1 MEPPVYSPVAP
12 SALVAAVK
20 AQFGS
25 GEAAHKIAAE
35 ELRRR
40 YDASDVLLTD
50 SGTAA
55 LVIALRVLV
64 GRGGVIA
71 YPGYGCID
79 LTAAA
84 VRAGVTVR
92 LYDLDPATLSP
103 DLDSV
108 KKVIQRGVDAIV
120 VTHLYGYPADV
131 SGVRE
136 LASRAGIPVIEDA
149 AQAAGGTLR
158 GARLGA
164 LADISILSFGR
175 GKGVTAGSGGA
186 LVLRSQHFADL
197 NREAGLALGSARRG
211 GREIVALAAQWILA
225 RPLVYRIPAG
235 IPALKLGEMVYRP
248 ASEPRAMSLAAAS
261 MLPAALAMEQ
271 AEVASRRA
279 RAKTIM
285 SSVGDQRRLAPSRPV
300 AGGDPG
306 YLRLALL
313 DHTGDILPNA
323 TLGAVR
329 GYPMTL
335 DQHQQMGSLLL
346 ANEKAGAGSALLR
359 DRLFTVPTHSRV
371 RAVDVHRLIG
381 WISQRAEHYPIEAW
395 AT

>member
-1 MEPPVYSPVAP
+1 LIAG
-12 SALVAAVK
+12 VK
-20 AQFGS
+20 ARFGS
-25 GEAAHKIAAE
+25 TAAAHETAADA
-35 ELRRR
+35 LRQR
-40 YDASDVLLTD
+40 YDANDVLLTD

-55 LVIALRVLV
+55 LVVALRALV
-64 GRGGVIA
+64 GRDGVIA

-84 VRAGVTVR
+84 VRAGVSVR

-108 KKVIQRGVDAIV
+108 RRAIQRGVDAIV
-120 VTHLYGYPADV
+120 VAHLYGYPADV
-131 SGVRE
+131 GGVRE

-186 LVLRSQHFADL
+186 LVLRS
-197 NREAGLALGSARRG
+197 REYSELIRRPGLELGSPRRG
-211 GREIVALAAQWILA
+211 GREIATLAAQWLMA
-225 RPLVYRIPAG
+225 RPFVYRIPAG
-235 IPALKLGEMVYRP
+235 IPGLKLGEMVYRP
-248 ASEPRAMSLAAAS
+248 ASEPRSISSVAAS
-261 MLPAALAMEQ
+261 MLPSALGTEET
-271 AEVASRRA
+271 EVASRRA

-285 SSVGDQRRLAPSRPV
+285 SSIGDQRRLVPIRSLV
-300 AGGDPG
+300 GGGPG
-306 YLRLALL
+306 YLRLALV
-313 DHTGDILPNA
+313 DQAGDILPNA
-323 TLGAVR
+323 TLGALR

-346 ANEKAGAGSALLR
+346 GNENAGPGSALLR

-381 WISQRAEHYPIEAW
+381 WISQRTEHYPLEAW

>member
-12 SALVAAVK
+12 SALVAGVKARFGTSGVAHETAVK
-20 AQFGS
+20 
-25 GEAAHKIAAE
+25 
-35 ELRRR
+35 ELCRR
-40 YDASDVLLTD
+40 YDANNVLLTD

-55 LVIALRVLV
+55 LVIALRALV
-64 GRGGVIA
+64 GHGGVIA

-84 VRAGVTVR
+84 VRAGVSVR

-108 KKVIQRGVDAIV
+108 KSVIQRGVDAIV
-120 VTHLYGYPADV
+120 VAHLYGYPSDV
-131 SGVRE
+131 GGVRE
-136 LASRAGIPVIEDA
+136 LASKAGIPVIEDA

-186 LVLRSQHFADL
+186 LVIRS
-197 NREAGLALGSARRG
+197 REFSELSRRAALELGSARRG
-211 GREIVALAAQWILA
+211 GREFAALAAQWVLA
-225 RPLVYRIPAG
+225 RPFVYRIPAG
-235 IPALKLGEMVYRP
+235 IPVLKLGEMAYRP

-261 MLPAALAMEQ
+261 MLPGALGMEE

-285 SSVGDQRRLAPSRPV
+285 SSIGDEPRLAPIRSL
-300 AGGDPG
+300 AGGEPG
-306 YLRLALL
+306 YLRLGLL
-313 DHTGDILPNA
+313 DHAGDILPNE
-323 TLGAVR
+323 TLGALR

-346 ANEKAGAGSALLR
+346 ANEKSGAGSALLR

-371 RAVDVHRLIG
+371 RAVDVDRLIG
-381 WISQRAEHYPIEAW
+381 WISLLAERRPSEAW
-395 AT
+395 VT